1 MNDAPLMTACEEL
14 GALLRDPRVPDDV
27 RAARLRL
34 SQCPTK
40 VFCTTGR
47 GIPLGYWPNYLAR
60 IRGVPDP
67 MSAIGKNRHR
77 ADTPACR

>member
-40 VFCTTGR
+40 VFCIVPEGYGR
-47 GIPLGYWPNYLAR
+47 GFR
-60 IRGVPDP
+60 
-67 MSAIGKNRHR
+67 
-77 ADTPACR
+77 

>member
-40 VFCTTGR
+40 VFC
-47 GIPLGYWPNYLAR
+47 IVPEGYGAGDFVELLAKLPR
-60 IRGVPDP
+60 SHPRCP
-67 MSAIGKNRHR
+67 
-77 ADTPACR
+77 